1 MAGDAVRSSLGKES
15 LIVQA
20 RKRLVPAVLAGVV
33 VATCGGSS
41 PSAPVPAPSATPTPA
56 PTATPAASSNCPPVR
71 WVEGQSYGVKEV
83 PHFLDQLVQ
92 VQDRIFAVHPELF
105 AKDASG
111 APDPAHLKD
120 NGLDTERAYYDYFIE
135 QGRQIPG
142 LCVEYAPDPSGVP
155 NPNNS
160 EEIWIGVAG
169 QPIDAFRVTATTP
182 PAPVIQ
188 KYIATNYIKGYG
200 L

>member
-1 MAGDAVRSSLGKES
+1 L
-15 LIVQA
+15 LIVHTLN
-20 RKRLVPAVLAGVV
+20 RFVPVLLAGLV
-33 VATCGGSS
+33 VASCGGSS
-41 PSAPVPAPSATPTPA
+41 ASTPNPVPSSTPVPA
-56 PTATPAASSNCPPVR
+56 PTATPVASSNCPPVR
-71 WVEGQSYGVKEV
+71 WVEGQSYGIKEY

-92 VQDRIFAVHPELF
+92 VQSRIFAAHPDLF

-111 APDPAHLKD
+111 APDSGHLKD

-135 QGRQIPG
+135 QGRKIPG

-169 QPIDAFRVTATTP
+169 RPIDAFRVTATTP